1 MRLFVLAGLLAASA
15 PAWAADPSYDGVTPG
30 APTKAKPRRSGPNLL
45 TWIGFQKTDAGPRVF
60 VRLSSSVEGISENS
74 AGDEVVVHIP
84 GVRLDTKNN
93 GRPLDTRYFGTDVKR
108 VWAKVE
114 AKGVDVHVKLAKAA
128 AAKLSTSPAPEADG
142 SVLIYLDF

>member
-1 MRLFVLAGLLAASA
+1 MRLLTLVVVLAAA
-15 PAWAADPSYDGVTPG
+15 PALAADPSYDGVTPG
-30 APTKAKPRRSGPNLL
+30 APTKAKPKRSGPNLV
-45 TWIGFQKTDAGPRVF
+45 TWVGFQKTDAGPRVF
-60 VRLSSSVEGISENS
+60 VRLSSQVAGIAEES

-114 AKGVDVHVKLAKAA
+114 AKGVDVHVKLAKAGTA
-128 AAKLSTSPAPEADG
+128 RLSTSPTPEPDG
-142 SVLIYLDF
+142 SVLVYLDF